1 MGELI
6 MGKGSYGDIIR
17 RGVGNTITVGNYC
30 SIAEGCV
37 FDGGFG
43 HNTKFVTTYPL
54 NAKIRGCYH
63 LTGHPVC
70 KGDIVIGNDVWLG
83 EGCMIMSG
91 ITIGDGAVVGARS
104 IVTKNLLPYT
114 MSVGSP
120 AKTYKKRFT
129 DEQIEKLLCIKWWD
143 WDDKKIIH
151 NAHLLMS
158 EDIDLFIS
166 AHS

>member
-1 MGELI
+1 MGQLV
-6 MGKGSYGDIIR
+6 MGKGSYGEITR
-17 RGVGNTITVGNYC
+17 RGTGNTITIGNYC

-37 FDGGFG
+37 CDGGFG

-54 NAKIRGCYH
+54 NAKINSCKH

-70 KGDIVIGNDVWLG
+70 RGDIVIGNDVWVG

-91 ITIGDGAVVGARS
+91 VTIGDGAVIGARS
-104 IVTKNLLPYT
+104 IVTRDIPPY
-114 MSVGSP
+114 MIAVGAP
-120 AKTYKKRFT
+120 AKPLKKRFT
-129 DEQIEKLLCIKWWD
+129 DEQIDKLISIEWWN
-143 WDDKKIIH
+143 WSEQKIIA

-158 EDIDLFIS
+158 DNIDLFIS